1 MDGTYA
7 GGAAMASLA
16 LVLLIFLAYSRILD
30 FVSMIL
36 LPATVDFDL
45 AKVIFEHLM
54 LTFAFVA
61 LSDIDNKD
69 KFQLVGNIRP

>member
-1 MDGTYA
+1 MNGTYTE
-7 GGAAMASLA
+7 GAAMASLA

-69 KFQLVGNIRP
+69 